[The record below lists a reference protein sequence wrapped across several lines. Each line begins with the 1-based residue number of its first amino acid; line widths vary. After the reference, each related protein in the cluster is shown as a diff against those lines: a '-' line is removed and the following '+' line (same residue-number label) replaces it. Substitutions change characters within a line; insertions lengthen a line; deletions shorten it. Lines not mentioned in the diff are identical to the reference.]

1 MNWRRGLLLM
11 WAIGSIAWIAVV
23 VVTYNAIQKI
33 FDPMVAYRGIFSFEE
48 ARAKGMSDD
57 QIAAYLSKHAVFDYG
72 ILAVLPPAIFLAA
85 MVAVWWVVRS
95 LRRSPSN

>member
-11 WAIGSIAWIAVV
+11 WAMGSAAWIAVV
-23 VVTYNAIQKI
+23 VVTYNPFQKI
-33 FDPMVAYRGIFSFEE
+33 LDPMVAYQGMFPFEE

-57 QIAAYLSKHAVFDYG
+57 QIAAYLSKHAIFDYG
-72 ILAVLPPAIFLAA
+72 RLAILPPASLLVA
-85 MVAVWWVVRS
+85 MIAVWWMVRR